1 MELRKRLVHMNR
13 MKGKNQ
19 TLITS
24 EGDYNLPDVKP
35 DMERILMRQ
44 GEVVI
49 DGLHSGDGQAE
60 IRGRL
65 LFDVLYSSAEQDS
78 SDCFSGS
85 MSFEETV
92 PFPGLETNDQL
103 TVGYHLEDLSVEMI
117 HSRKLRA
124 AAAISF
130 EISGE
135 SLYDAE
141 AAVAADGEG
150 EPVES
155 REERLNVVELAVQ
168 KKDTYRVSEEMEL
181 PGNRPN
187 ISRILWSSV
196 QLRGAECRP
205 MDGKVAVS
213 GELTVFV
220 LYSGEEA
227 HIPLQWLERTFPFDG
242 ELDCAGSRSGQ
253 VPQCTM
259 RILHRE
265 LSPGADYDGEMR
277 VLSLEAALE
286 VQLRLYEENEIPV
299 LVDLYLPGKILEI
312 ETGQAH
318 FENLLIQNCAKCRV
332 NEKLALKTEEKILQI
347 CSSRGVVRV
356 DRVVPEEGGLR
367 AEGAI
372 GVTVLYLTDDDHA
385 PLRATEGSVPFSH
398 LIEVRGWNDS
408 CEYRLNPV
416 LEQLSTVMVNGEEL
430 EVKAVLSLDTLV
442 LQDISRPIVRRVTAK
457 PIPEEVL
464 AAMPG
469 LIGYIVQPNDT
480 LWDVAKRYYTTTD
493 RIMAVNQLTGEELK
507 AGDRLLIRK
516 KTEML

>member
-1 MELRKRLVHMNR
+1 MELRKKLVHMNR

-35 DMERILMRQ
+35 DMERILLRQ

-49 DGLHSGDGQAE
+49 DGLHSADGQAE
-60 IRGRL
+60 IHGRL

-78 SDCFSGS
+78 SDSFSGS

-92 PFPGLETNDQL
+92 PFPGLEANDQL
-103 TVGYHLEDLSVEMI
+103 TVRQHLEDLTVEMV

-124 AAAISF
+124 SAAISF

-150 EPVES
+150 EPVEC
-155 REERLNVVELAVQ
+155 RQERLNVMELAVQ
-168 KKDTYRVSEEMEL
+168 KKDTYRVSEEIEL

-187 ISRILWSSV
+187 ISRVLWSGVS
-196 QLRGAECRP
+196 LRGAECRP
-205 MDGKVAVS
+205 VDNSVAVS

-227 HIPLQWLERTFPFDG
+227 HIPLQWLERTIPFDG

-253 VPQCTM
+253 VPQCTV
-259 RILHRE
+259 RILHKDIAVRQ
-265 LSPGADYDGEMR
+265 DYDGEMR
-277 VLSLEAALE
+277 ILALEAALE
-286 VQLRLYEENEIPV
+286 VELRLYEENEIP
-299 LVDLYLPGKILEI
+299 LLTDLYLPGKVLDI
-312 ETGQAH
+312 ESGPAH
-318 FENLLIQNCAKCRV
+318 FQNLLIQNCAKCRV
-332 NEKLALKTEEKILQI
+332 TEKLALNTSEKILQI
-347 CSSRGVVRV
+347 CSSKGLVKV
-356 DRVVPEEGGLR
+356 DRVTPEEGGLR

-372 GVTVLYLTDDDHA
+372 SVTVLYLTDDDHT

-398 LIEVRGWNDS
+398 LIEVKGWNDA

-416 LEQLSTVMVNGEEL
+416 LEQLSTVMMSGGEL
-430 EVKAVLSLDTLV
+430 EVKAVIGLDTLV
-442 LQDISRPIVRRVTAK
+442 LQDVSRPIVQKVTVK

-469 LIGYIVQPNDT
+469 LVGYIVQPGDS
-480 LWDVAKRYYTTTD
+480 LWDVAKRYYTTTEQ
-493 RIMAVNQLTGEELK
+493 IMAANQLSGEEVK
-507 AGDRLLIRK
+507 PGDRLIIRK
-516 KTEML
+516 KTEVL